1 MTILADELKVLR
13 QRALLTQEEFAKTLS
28 VAPSTVNRWE
38 MSKAKPNVSTMKKIK
53 TFCADNDLSYAEVE
67 AGWISYSKEGK
78 HD

>member
-38 MSKAKPNVSTMKKIK
+38 MSKAKPNVSTMKK
-53 TFCADNDLSYAEVE
+53 
-67 AGWISYSKEGK
+67 SKPSVQIMTYPMQRSRQDG
-78 HD
+78 